1 MKHTG
6 FLLTATVV
14 LVAAVT
20 CRAQTGSKPSDVQAH
35 MSRAEAALRAND
47 QETAVRE
54 FRSVLAIN
62 PKNAA
67 ALTNLGVME
76 FFRGDCANATKDL
89 SRAVALTPSLDKARA
104 LLGVCQKRIGDAAA
118 QKNLETAFAQL
129 KDVKLRTRIGMEL
142 AGLYQQAGDL
152 EHVAST
158 MGALVAINPENP
170 DILYFAQRT
179 YSELADSTLDKLAVV
194 GPGSARMQQVI
205 AERLVNSGDLKGATE
220 HYRKALEID
229 PHIEGIHYEL
239 AEAILQ
245 SAPLD
250 TETQSA
256 AEREVHEA
264 IAQDG
269 DSANLEC
276 ELASIAALRA
286 NLQGAYDHYS
296 QAFRVNPENSTAQ
309 LGLGRTLMTMEKPE
323 EARKYLELAVKSDPL
338 NNEEHYR
345 LGLAYRKLQMPEQ
358 AQKEMLLFQEIKKT
372 RDQVE
377 SLYHQMHREP
387 KPESQ
392 NASDL
397 PKD

>member
-1 MKHTG
+1 MKRTI
-6 FLLTATVV
+6 FLITLLLQCAC
-14 LVAAVT
+14 L
-20 CRAQTGSKPSDVQAH
+20 CRAQTISRSTDVQAH

-47 QETAVRE
+47 QETAARE
-54 FRSVLAIN
+54 FRAVLTIN

-67 ALTNLGVME
+67 ARTNLGVME
-76 FFRGDCANATKDL
+76 FFRGDCASAIKDL
-89 SRAVALTPSLDKARA
+89 SQVVALSPSLDKARA
-104 LLGVCQKRIGDAAA
+104 LLGVCQKRMGDPAA
-118 QKNLETAFAQL
+118 QNNLETAFAQL

-142 AGLYQQAGDL
+142 AGLYQQTGDL

-158 MGALVAINPENP
+158 MSALVAINPESP

-194 GPGSARMQQVI
+194 APGSARMQQVI
-205 AERLVNSGDLKGATE
+205 AERLVNSGDLKGAIE

-229 PHIEGIHYEL
+229 PHIEGVRYEL
-239 AEAILQ
+239 AEAVLQ

-250 TETQSA
+250 GETQSE
-256 AEREVHEA
+256 AEKELREA
-264 IAQDG
+264 MAQEG

-286 NLQGAYDHYS
+286 NLRDAHDHYS
-296 QAFRVNPENSTAQ
+296 QAFRINPENACAQ

-338 NNEEHYR
+338 NNEAHYR

-358 AQKEMLLFQEIKKT
+358 EQKEMLLFQEIKKT

-377 SLYHQMHREP
+377 ILYHQMHREP
-387 KPESQ
+387 KSESQ
-392 NASDL
+392 NTSDL
-397 PKD
+397 PKE

>member
-1 MKHTG
+1 MKRTV
-6 FLLTATVV
+6 FLITV
-14 LVAAVT
+14 LLQCACL
-20 CRAQTGSKPSDVQAH
+20 CRAQTVSKSTDVHAH

-47 QETAVRE
+47 QETAARE
-54 FRSVLAIN
+54 FRAVLAIN

-76 FFRGDCANATKDL
+76 FFRGDCASAIKDL
-89 SRAVALTPSLDKARA
+89 NQAVALTPSLEKARA
-104 LLGVCQKRIGDAAA
+104 LLGVCQKRMGDPAA

-129 KDVKLRTRIGMEL
+129 KDAKLRTRIGMEL

-158 MGALVAINPENP
+158 MGALVAINPEDPN
-170 DILYFAQRT
+170 ILYFAQRT

-194 GPGSARMQQVI
+194 APASARMQQVI
-205 AERLVNSGDLKGATE
+205 AERLVNSGDLKGAIE
-220 HYRKALEID
+220 HYRKVLEID
-229 PHIEGIHYEL
+229 PHIEGVRYEL

-250 TETQSA
+250 GEIQSEAEKELREAMTQ
-256 AEREVHEA
+256 EG
-264 IAQDG
+264 DG
-269 DSANLEC
+269 ANLEC
-276 ELASIAALRA
+276 ELASIAAFRA
-286 NLQGAYDHYS
+286 NLQDAYKHYA
-296 QAFRVNPENSTAQ
+296 QAFRINPDSACAQ

-338 NNEEHYR
+338 NNEAHYR

-358 AQKEMLLFQEIKKT
+358 AQREMLLFQDIKKT

-387 KPESQ
+387 KSDSQ
-392 NASDL
+392 NTSDL
-397 PKD
+397 PKE